1 MQYSMEYV
9 WPWLFGYTSAG
20 CCRQS
25 YFDSTYYV
33 FGRFFFV
40 FYVFGLYFIYGYGR
54 RASSDRHAEP
64 FTQLHAYGATS
75 SYRHRIPTYRYL
87 NHGSNKNLT

>member
-40 FYVFGLYFIYGYGR
+40 FYVFGLYLWIW
-54 RASSDRHAEP
+54 
-64 FTQLHAYGATS
+64 
-75 SYRHRIPTYRYL
+75 
-87 NHGSNKNLT
+87 